1 MARAATTSD
10 VYNAIAEPLRR
21 RILELIADGER
32 PVGELVRLLDLPQPQ
47 VSRHLGVLRAVG
59 AVDVREDGRLRLY
72 RVNGAALRP
81 IHEWV
86 LGFARMWEER
96 FEALD
101 AVLEELKEE
110 ADDGE

>member
-101 AVLEELKEE
+101 AVLEELKE